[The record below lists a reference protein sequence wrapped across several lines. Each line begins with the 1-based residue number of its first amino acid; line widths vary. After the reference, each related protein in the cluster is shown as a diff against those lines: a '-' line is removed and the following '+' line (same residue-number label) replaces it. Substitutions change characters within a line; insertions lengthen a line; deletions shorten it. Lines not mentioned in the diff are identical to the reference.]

1 MSRSRW
7 RCRNWQCVRLCGNYG
22 GGGDGAR
29 AEIWMD
35 RRLRM
40 VMDLIRREEWVSAG
54 VRRWRIKD
62 SAC

>member
-1 MSRSRW
+1 MSKSRW
-7 RCRNWQCVRLCGNYG
+7 GRRNWQWVRLCGNYG

-40 VMDLIRREEWVSAG
+40 VMDLIRREERVSAG
-54 VRRWRIKD
+54 VGRWRIKD
-62 SAC
+62 DAC